1 MLMHG
6 RGGYRPVTTN
16 LDAPFARDALQIT
29 KGRSF
34 RPLAPIT
41 DDNDFDVEVIAHSLA
56 LKCRWGGMT
65 AFANGEPLFYSVA
78 QHAVHVADLTQMAR
92 RKLVPGWDWDNNPSP
107 ALYALHHDDAE
118 GPFFDACRPIKPY
131 IKGFE
136 EIEARFQNSNLARL
150 NVPLNMAIVEA
161 TRRVDNIMIFLE
173 RDALMGAPER
183 PYGNEIDNPKLSI
196 YDVIPDFRPWTPAEA
211 KRRFIQKHEEIVAHD
226 GNLIPL
232 EYLNRGYGL

>member
-1 MLMHG
+1 VPLG
-6 RGGYRPVTTN
+6 RNDGLRQWRTPLLLGCPARGACRRP
-16 LDAPFARDALQIT
+16 DPD
-29 KGRSF
+29 G
-34 RPLAPIT
+34 
-41 DDNDFDVEVIAHSLA
+41 
-56 LKCRWGGMT
+56 
-65 AFANGEPLFYSVA
+65 
-78 QHAVHVADLTQMAR
+78 
-92 RKLVPGWDWDNNPSP
+92 
-107 ALYALHHDDAE
+107 
-118 GPFFDACRPIKPY
+118 ACRPIKPY